1 MDQHVSATHDGTD
14 AAEKPVAKPQ
24 RFRSLDVFR
33 GASVALMILV
43 NNPGTWSAMYPP
55 LQHAE
60 WHGCTPTD
68 LVFPFFLFAVGN
80 ALAFVFMRMEN
91 ASTIEVAQRIALRTF
106 LIFAIGFLLNLFPF
120 VRWDDAG
127 ELAFK
132 SLEHCRIFGVLQ
144 RIALSFGGAATLV
157 WLLGRDGKTRGVLIA
172 TAILLVGYWIACIML
187 GDATDPYSLEGFIG
201 TKLDRALLGESH
213 LYHGEGVPFDP
224 EGLFSTI
231 PGIAQVMIGW
241 VVGQMMLRSEKNLA
255 LVGRLMLVGVHLLL
269 IAYLWQLTFPLNKK
283 IWTSSFVLHTCGLA
297 TLVLASINYW
307 MEVPAGESPN
317 FPRISSAARSLLGG
331 LFRFFEVFGKNPLF
345 IFVFSAVVVKLL
357 ALFRWHP
364 EGSDRWTSPLPWLYG
379 NFFRWDD
386 VDPRLG
392 SFLFSVCLLAVYWLI
407 VALMDRR
414 KIYIR
419 V

>member
-1 MDQHVSATHDGTD
+1 MDHPAVATAEEGP
-14 AAEKPVAKPQ
+14 AAAKPT

-55 LQHAE
+55 LQHAK

-80 ALAFVFMRMEN
+80 ALAFVFARLEN
-91 ASTIEVAQRIALRTF
+91 ASTGEVMRRILVRTL

-120 VRWDDAG
+120 VRWNDAG
-127 ELAFK
+127 ELTLK

-144 RIALSFGGAATLV
+144 RIALSYGGAAMLV
-157 WLLGRDGKTRGVLIA
+157 WWLGQAGKTRGVVVA
-172 TAILLVGYWIACIML
+172 TAILLVGYWIACLVL
-187 GDATDPYSLEGFIG
+187 GDPADPYSLEGFIG
-201 TKLDRALLGESH
+201 TKIDRALLGENH

-231 PGIAQVMIGW
+231 TGVAQVMIGW
-241 VVGQMMLRSEKNLA
+241 LVGQMMLRSEKNMA

-269 IAYLWQLTFPLNKK
+269 AAYLWQLLFPLNKK

-297 TLVLASINYW
+297 TLALASILYW
-307 MEVPAGESPN
+307 LEVPAGENGGDS
-317 FPRISSAARSLLGG
+317 RLATLARRLLGG

-364 EGSDRWTSPLPWLYG
+364 EGSDRWTSPLPWIYSHL
-379 NFFRWDD
+379 FRWEWM
-386 VDPRLG
+386 DPRLG
-392 SFLFSVCLLAVYWLI
+392 SFLFSVCLLIVYWLI
-407 VALMDRR
+407 VAVMDRR
-414 KIYIR
+414 KVYIK